1 MRTHNVGNQPHVP
14 LICPIATLNAA
25 TDNDDDNG
33 NACKHERRYNTYDD
47 VNNDDDDD
55 DVSKQAKP
63 SSYVGSLGRGCASLT
78 ASGAPEGEGIDELG
92 GQLDQSPPHV
102 GANPSLTPHSQRPSS
117 GCKLPLQSVKA
128 DVMCMRLGRAD
139 PGPVLESSLRK
150 PFDQYASTSTGAD
163 RGSVVG
169 LDSHSPCHAQGRS
182 SRQFL
187 DSSEARRI
195 GNLGVMSTTTW
206 NTEVCGLAD
215 VRNDPNGVT
224 LTAAPGSVLAEKSI
238 PLAPTSVDPAG
249 EPMAPGESVVT
260 RGSDGSCNGSRVC
273 CPDGSSEVICD
284 IGGEKGSNTLEYRP
298 VFAADPVFPSL
309 PIDPALGS
317 RYSPSCFIDVEN
329 EVFEFDGQEIIFD
342 NGTNQ
347 LPAKAPGGM

>member
-1 MRTHNVGNQPHVP
+1 MSTRDVNDDKRQQRSNNVDRSAHNVGNQPHVP
-14 LICPIATLNAA
+14 LICPNAPNAA
-25 TDNDDDNG
+25 INNDDDNG
-33 NACKHERRYNTYDD
+33 NANNDLQHERQHDD

-55 DVSKQAKP
+55 NVSRQAKP

-102 GANPSLTPHSQRPSS
+102 QCKPFITSHSQRPSS
-117 GCKLPLQSVKA
+117 GCELPTQSVKA
-128 DVMCMRLGRAD
+128 DVSRTVCAVHARAD
-139 PGPVLESSLRK
+139 PGLVCGSHRSANPS
-150 PFDQYASTSTGAD
+150 DQYASTSTGAD

-206 NTEVCGLAD
+206 NTEVCSLAD

-224 LTAAPGSVLAEKSI
+224 LTAAPGSLLAEKSI
-238 PLAPTSVDPAG
+238 PLAPSSVDPAG
-249 EPMAPGESVVT
+249 VPMASGESVMT
-260 RGSDGSCNGSRVC
+260 RGSDGNCDGSRVC
-273 CPDGSSEVICD
+273 CPDGCSEVIWD
-284 IGGEKGSNTLEYRP
+284 IGGTRAETPLSTARIL
-298 VFAADPVFPSL
+298 L
-309 PIDPALGS
+309 PIRFLEFCL
-317 RYSPSCFIDVEN
+317 SPRLLDRVILRHV
-329 EVFEFDGQEIIFD
+329 
-342 NGTNQ
+342 
-347 LPAKAPGGM
+347 L